1 MAADWLHVH
10 PLNPQKRLLD
20 KVAARLREGA
30 VIIYPTDSCYALGC
44 LYGDKAAAERLR
56 AIRRFGR
63 HHLFT
68 LVCRD
73 LSQVGAYARVD
84 NVQFGWLKAMT
95 PGPYTFVLKARGH
108 APRRLLHEKRKTIGL
123 RVPDHSIAQGLL
135 GSLREPLLSCTLIL
149 PDDGLPISDP
159 EAAYHRLH
167 HLVDVVVH
175 GGNCGFTP
183 TSVIDL
189 TEPQPRLIRKGKGDV
204 TRMFPEISSE
214 TPPV

>member
-1 MAADWLHVH
+1 MPAEWLHIH

-20 KVAARLREGA
+20 KTAARLREGA
-30 VIIYPTDSCYALGC
+30 VIVYPTDSCYALGC
-44 LYGDKAAAERLR
+44 QLGNKTAAERLR

-73 LSQVGAYARVD
+73 LSELGSYARVD
-84 NVQFGWLKAMT
+84 NARFGLLKAMT
-95 PGPYTFVLKARGH
+95 PGPYTFVLRASSE

-123 RVPDHSIAQGLL
+123 RVPDHAITQALL
-135 GSLREPLLSCTLIL
+135 SALGEPLLSCTLSL

-159 EAAYHRLH
+159 EQAYHRLH

-175 GGNCGFTP
+175 GGNCGYEP
-183 TSVIDL
+183 TTVLDL
-189 TEPQPRLIRKGKGDV
+189 TEPEPRLIRKGKGDV
-204 TRMFPEISSE
+204 SRLFPEIAAE
-214 TPPV
+214 QG